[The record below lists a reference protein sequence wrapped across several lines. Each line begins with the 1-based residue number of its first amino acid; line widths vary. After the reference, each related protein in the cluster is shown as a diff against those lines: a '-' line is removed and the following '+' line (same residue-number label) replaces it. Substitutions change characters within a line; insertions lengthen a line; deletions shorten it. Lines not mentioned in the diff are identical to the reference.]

1 MESNITCDK
10 IDEHY
15 CWQRKEDATNCQIS
29 CMDNYQCNYWHVLI
43 KDERVFIEIVNI
55 LRSNLSFKIIFE
67 TRQMKNT
74 QQHVV

>member
-10 IDEHY
+10 FDEHL

-29 CMDNYQCNYWHVLI
+29 CMDNDQCNYWHVLI
-43 KDERVFIEIVNI
+43 KDERVFIEIVFYALI
-55 LRSNLSFKIIFE
+55 YQKIIFE